1 MGANEENNDI
11 DQEILGQMLTYFLPE
26 ARENL
31 DHLNLCLIQMENDP
45 DDFGTIETVC
55 RIFHTL
61 KGNAGFAGLNKVS
74 ALGRAF
80 EELIGEVR
88 NGKVKLRKSGF
99 NVMHEGLDMFNLLLD
114 KAKGGAPET
123 TDISGLMNKID
134 KIKSNE
140 DPDYDCPP
148 PSAYE
153 TELQEQEELLSIYR
167 DGYNQLG
174 TLKHLVFESVSL
186 REPESLAVLL
196 SNQIHERMTPEQN
209 GIWFVEEQNTLVEI
223 ARNGTLVDKDDRRKL
238 NFNSSEML
246 KKVIVEQ
253 STIWPT
259 ESNSINK
266 LLPEYQSPVLFPIKS
281 KQAALGMLILDPEEQ
296 SEVEIYQFIS
306 QFAAMIMHISKL
318 HQKVDEQR
326 GELDELTGILFRQ
339 NSQLASLYHVEI
351 ALVKE
356 SDPVKLCE
364 IVVKAI
370 VEDLEAKRA
379 AAFLYDTE
387 SEEFIATAES
397 GGLDGIVGNRYK
409 VGQIDPLYKCMK
421 TGRVITQTDYG
432 ESIEIGKHRID
443 GWISLGLKGREMI
456 RGVIIAEVDDEDIAD
471 PISILT
477 NYLGM
482 LLDNIALQ
490 GKVKKELS

>member
-1 MGANEENNDI
+1 MGANEENNDL

-45 DDFGTIETVC
+45 DDSGTIETVF

-61 KGNAGFAGLNKVS
+61 KGSAAFAGLNEIS

-80 EELIGEVR
+80 EDLIGEVR
-88 NGKVKLRKSGF
+88 KGKVKLGASGF
-99 NVMHEGLDMFNLLLD
+99 NVIYEGLDLFNLLVE
-114 KAKGGAPET
+114 KAKASDPEA
-123 TDISGLMNKID
+123 TDISGLLNKID
-134 KIKSNE
+134 KIKSDE
-140 DPDYDCPP
+140 DPDCDSPI
-148 PSAYE
+148 PSAHE

-174 TLKHLVFESVSL
+174 TLKHLIYESVSL
-186 REPESLAVLL
+186 RDPESLAVLL
-196 SNQIHERMTPEQN
+196 SNQIHERMAPEQN
-209 GIWFVEEQNTLVEI
+209 GFWLVEGQNTLVEI
-223 ARNGTLVDKDDRRKL
+223 ARNGTLVGKDKRRKL
-238 NFNSSEML
+238 NFNSCETL

-253 STIWPT
+253 ITIWPT
-259 ESNSINK
+259 ESESINT

-281 KQAALGMLILDPEEQ
+281 KQAALGMMILDPEEQ
-296 SEVEIYQFIS
+296 TEVELYQFIS
-306 QFAAMIMHISKL
+306 QFAAMIMRISRL

-326 GELDELTGILFRQ
+326 EDLDELTGILFRQ
-339 NSQLASLYHVEI
+339 NAQLSSLYHVEI

-364 IVVKAI
+364 IVVKAV

-387 SEEFIATAES
+387 SEELVATAEF
-397 GGLDGIVGNRYK
+397 GGLNNIVGNRYK
-409 VGQIDPLYKCMK
+409 VDQIGPLSKCIE
-421 TGRVITQTDYG
+421 TGRIITQTDYG
-432 ESIEIGKHRID
+432 ESIEIGSHRVD
-443 GWISLGLKGREMI
+443 GWIALALKGQEI
-456 RGVIIAEVDDEDIAD
+456 TLGAIIVEVDDEDIAD

-482 LLDNIALQ
+482 LLDNLALQ
-490 GKVKKELS
+490 AKVKKELS